1 MNALSQTTAVV
12 ASWQTDPGHGWLMIS
27 EDQLRL
33 VGMKPEDFSPFSY
46 KKYERIE
53 HGAAAP
59 GRWFYALE
67 EDLDA
72 AMFLAEAKRQNI
84 PVITS
89 AIHKNTDHYIRTWDS
104 INGRTWEQWRSVRDD
119 IVERYARH

>member
-53 HGAAAP
+53 RGAAAP

-89 AIHKNTDHYIRTWDS
+89 TIHKNSDHYIRTWDS

-119 IVERYARH
+119 IVGRYARH